1 MTLSQN
7 DDDVGPQGDD
17 PNLFKILI
25 SSDVHLGYAE
35 KDSERC
41 NDSFNSFDELLGI
54 GAERGVD
61 MVLLGG
67 DLFHENKP
75 SRQAEIKCIQILRK
89 HVLGNAYDFIHG

>member
-1 MTLSQN
+1 MLDLLRRARRDAMTAST
-7 DDDVGPQGDD
+7 V
-17 PNLFKILI
+17 
-25 SSDVHLGYAE
+25 ST
-35 KDSERC
+35 
-41 NDSFNSFDELLGI
+41 FDECELLGI

-89 HVLGNAYDFIHG
+89 HVLGNIIVVILR